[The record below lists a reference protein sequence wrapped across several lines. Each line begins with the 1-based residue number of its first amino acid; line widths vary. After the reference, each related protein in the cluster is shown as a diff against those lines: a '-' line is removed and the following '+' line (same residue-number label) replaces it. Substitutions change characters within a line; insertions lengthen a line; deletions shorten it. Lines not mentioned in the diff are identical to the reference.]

1 MSARPWSA
9 DELATLAR
17 DYPEM
22 STATIAQQL
31 GRSLCAVY
39 GQASHLGL
47 KKSEQYRASPAACRL
62 RRGDAIGAEYR
73 FQPGQVPHNK
83 GMRHPPGWAP
93 GRMAERQFKPGNL
106 SGRAAQLRAPVGTV
120 VIQINGYHKVKV
132 RAETQGVRSHH
143 NWELVHVRL
152 WEQHH
157 GPIPP
162 GHAVG
167 FRNGNKADI
176 RIDNL
181 ELLSRAELMR
191 RNTVHRYPPELKHT
205 LRALGKLKTAIQKT
219 ARANP

>member
-1 MSARPWSA
+1 
-9 DELATLAR
+9 
-17 DYPEM
+17 M

-31 GRSLCAVY
+31 GRSMRSVY
-39 GQASHLGL
+39 AQASQLGL
-47 KKSEQYRASPAACRL
+47 KKSGKYLASPAACRL
-62 RRGDAIGAEYR
+62 RRGDGIGAEHR
-73 FQPGQVPHNK
+73 FQPGQAPHNK
-83 GMRHPPGWAP
+83 GVRHPPGWAP

-120 VIQINGYHKVKV
+120 VVQINGYHKVKV
-132 RAETQGVRSHH
+132 RAETHGVRSHH

-162 GHAVG
+162 GHAVV

-176 RIDNL
+176 RIENL
-181 ELLSRAELMR
+181 ELINRAELMR
-191 RNTVHRYPPELKHT
+191 RNSVHRYPTELKHT